1 MSSKRRSPRIEN
13 VTANNGCNG
22 TDDFDVVDYIAEVK
36 DVESKYEWTP
46 DQLKALDASDVTVK
60 HKRRGEALEECF
72 LNGIGLIK
80 DKNGGQKWAKMLELV
95 PNKDWKVFNQP
106 KHIPRAFLVVS
117 GEKTVAKVRLCN
129 GMLVDWQ
136 IKF

>member
-13 VTANNGCNG
+13 VTANNRCNG

-95 PNKDWKVFNQP
+95 PNKDF
-106 KHIPRAFLVVS
+106 HGLFLLFLVKRQMQKSACATECLLS
-117 GEKTVAKVRLCN
+117 GKSN
-129 GMLVDWQ
+129 
-136 IKF
+136 